1 MTATTS
7 MGARAADGAV
17 VSARLFAPEQPAGAT
32 HLVLLA
38 GAFAVRQRYYARF
51 ARDLVERG
59 LAVVTV
65 DYRGVGESRHSMPPG
80 SGRRARS
87 GKAPMRQHPARATD
101 WVLDLDAAVHAARHH
116 IPDAP
121 LVVVGHSFGGQV
133 LPLMAHA
140 DEISR
145 VVTVGT
151 QFAHPSLWQGW
162 ERVRME
168 TILRAAIPGLVAT
181 AGYLPGWSG
190 IGEDVPGRV
199 AADWARWCRSRR
211 YLLDHVDGA
220 EQAFSAFTA
229 PVEAIAVTDDDYA
242 PPAGVELYASFLP
255 NSEVSRIAPEDLG
268 LSTLGHFGPFRPDAR
283 VLWEQVAAALVDGA
297 REVA

>member
-17 VSARLFAPEQPAGAT
+17 VSARLFAPEQPADAT

-151 QFAHPSLWQGW
+151 QFASTAAAGSLASCGP
-162 ERVRME
+162 RSVLCFGLGTSTSR
-168 TILRAAIPGLVAT
+168 LRLAIPQP
-181 AGYLPGWSG
+181 Y
-190 IGEDVPGRV
+190 
-199 AADWARWCRSRR
+199 
-211 YLLDHVDGA
+211 
-220 EQAFSAFTA
+220 
-229 PVEAIAVTDDDYA
+229 
-242 PPAGVELYASFLP
+242 PPAA
-255 NSEVSRIAPEDLG
+255 
-268 LSTLGHFGPFRPDAR
+268 
-283 VLWEQVAAALVDGA
+283 
-297 REVA
+297 